1 VTEDAWIAYRGAVAL
16 IGDEGAVSRALMTGA
31 VKSRGLIYRPLP
43 GREELED
50 IPADLWAQWTFLPTF
65 RGLSDKRRAL
75 VWLVPPRKELSPICR
90 GYSDI
95 VLVRADVERLVAPPA
110 IEPAVATDAPQ
121 PVADIA
127 TANPRQS
134 IDFDAL
140 LAFIK
145 NHYAAARRHSER
157 TNREKAKASAEKHL
171 GRTIQTRAWRDAF
184 AKAEI
189 NNNNGRP
196 RNP

>member
-1 VTEDAWIAYRGAVAL
+1 MTEDAWIAYRGAVAL

-95 VLVRADVERLVAPPA
+95 VLVRADVERLVAPRRSSPQWLPTRPNRSRTSRRRTPGSLSISTPCSPSSRTITQRPEDTA
-110 IEPAVATDAPQ
+110 SAPIARKLKPQ
-121 PVADIA
+121 PKS
-127 TANPRQS
+127 T
-134 IDFDAL
+134 
-140 LAFIK
+140 
-145 NHYAAARRHSER
+145 
-157 TNREKAKASAEKHL
+157 
-171 GRTIQTRAWRDAF
+171 
-184 AKAEI
+184 
-189 NNNNGRP
+189 
-196 RNP
+196 